1 MYPYEG
7 MFLIDPVAHAAS
19 PETVE
24 KAVQGLLEKHGA
36 KIHRLERWDERKLA
50 YTIKGHKRGVYLLAY
65 FDLPG
70 ENVSPLRQEC
80 RITEVILRQLLLRLE
95 EEVPAYLEQ
104 LAKYYDK
111 IKEDAELRRNDRDRS
126 SRRDREEGDEGGH
139 ALGDVSYGG
148 DGLDREEDRDR

>member
-19 PETVE
+19 PESVE

-36 KIHRLERWDERKLA
+36 KIHRFERWDERKLA
-50 YTIKGHKRGVYLLAY
+50 YQVKGHKRGVYLLAY

-70 ENVSPLRQEC
+70 GNVDPLRKEC

-95 EEVPAYLEQ
+95 EDVPAYLER

-111 IKEDAELRRNDRDRS
+111 VKVDTEARRSDRDRS
-126 SRRDREEGDEGGH
+126 SRRERGEGEEAAGNGGTEDAGEAPDLGEEGE
-139 ALGDVSYGG
+139 
-148 DGLDREEDRDR
+148 